1 MSQQNI
7 YPDGY
12 DDTVIETAT
21 NYTPMPRNLSWM
33 AKHTANMMVDQAV
46 LDAGQDKLAAQLARG
61 SMQNI
66 GSLGMMAEQ
75 LANINPDV
83 GGCCRAIMATYLKGS
98 LKRLERW

>member
-1 MSQQNI
+1 MNQQNI

-75 LANINPDV
+75 LASINPDV
-83 GGCCRAIMATYLKGS
+83 GGCCRVIMATYLKGS
-98 LKRLERW
+98 IKRLERW

>member
-21 NYTPMPRNLSWM
+21 NYIPMPRNLSWM

-66 GSLGMMAEQ
+66 CSLSMTAEQ
-75 LANINPDV
+75 LSCMGPNVNA
-83 GGCCRAIMATYLKGS
+83 CCQAIMATYLKGA
-98 LKRLERW
+98 LTRLERW

>member
-1 MSQQNI
+1 MIQNE
-7 YPDGY
+7 
-12 DDTVIETAT
+12 VIA
-21 NYTPMPRNLSWM
+21 RALSNTGIEALNEM
-33 AKHTANMMVDQAV
+33 QQAV

-98 LKRLERW
+98 IKRLERW